1 MNGSLHQPE
10 KPCFALSAFVFV
22 LIATTIGY
30 AAIILETDLHMALI
44 SCAVFAALVGR
55 IILKVSWSKMLSS
68 IVLVLSDA
76 MEAILIM
83 MTVGILV
90 STWIMVG
97 SVPGL
102 IYYGL
107 YILNPYVFP
116 TATMLICSIVA
127 LATGSSWQAS
137 ATIGIAMMGIGN
149 GLGIPPALTAGMIVS
164 GAYFGDKMSP
174 LSDSTNLSPAVSGSN
189 LFDHIRAL
197 LWTTTPTYIIALA
210 VSVVFGL
217 QYSSG
222 VIDQSRI
229 NAIRMILAA
238 EFPISFFCLLPPLV
252 VITCAVLK
260 ISALPGIFAGI
271 VVAVLMALFQ
281 GNGIDIIWDV
291 GQNGY
296 VAAFSQTLANAENLD
311 AIEKIL
317 LKANL
322 NGITPEMGKEIGTLI
337 SSLVTRG
344 GLQSMMWLISMM
356 MSALAMGGILE
367 SCGFLDVLLSGI
379 ISKVHTVGGL
389 VTTTILAS
397 FFSNFFMGD
406 QAMSAVIPG
415 RMFKKT
421 YEQYGLANRM
431 LSRSLEDGGTVTS
444 PLIPWTTCGA
454 FQASVLGVTTLAYLP
469 YAIFNYLTPFVA
481 ILITYMGIGIYWR
494 KSDEGDKIERRTQL
508 LKQSGV

>member
-1 MNGSLHQPE
+1 
-10 KPCFALSAFVFV
+10 
-22 LIATTIGY
+22 
-30 AAIILETDLHMALI
+30 
-44 SCAVFAALVGR
+44 
-55 IILKVSWSKMLSS
+55 
-68 IVLVLSDA
+68 
-76 MEAILIM
+76 M

-149 GLGIPPALTAGMIVS
+149 GLGVPPALTAGMIVS

-238 EFPISFFCLLPPLV
+238 EFPISFFACYHLL
-252 VITCAVLK
+252 
-260 ISALPGIFAGI
+260 
-271 VVAVLMALFQ
+271 
-281 GNGIDIIWDV
+281 
-291 GQNGY
+291 
-296 VAAFSQTLANAENLD
+296 
-311 AIEKIL
+311 
-317 LKANL
+317 
-322 NGITPEMGKEIGTLI
+322 
-337 SSLVTRG
+337 SSLHVP
-344 GLQSMMWLISMM
+344 
-356 MSALAMGGILE
+356 
-367 SCGFLDVLLSGI
+367 C
-379 ISKVHTVGGL
+379 
-389 VTTTILAS
+389 
-397 FFSNFFMGD
+397 
-406 QAMSAVIPG
+406 
-415 RMFKKT
+415 
-421 YEQYGLANRM
+421 
-431 LSRSLEDGGTVTS
+431 
-444 PLIPWTTCGA
+444 
-454 FQASVLGVTTLAYLP
+454 
-469 YAIFNYLTPFVA
+469 
-481 ILITYMGIGIYWR
+481 
-494 KSDEGDKIERRTQL
+494 
-508 LKQSGV
+508 

>member
-22 LIATTIGY
+22 LIATTISY
-30 AAIILETDLHMALI
+30 AAIILETDLHMALV

-55 IILKVSWSKMLSS
+55 IILKVPWSKMLSS

-149 GLGIPPALTAGMIVS
+149 GLGVPPALTAGMIVS

-217 QYSSG
+217 
-222 VIDQSRI
+222 
-229 NAIRMILAA
+229 
-238 EFPISFFCLLPPLV
+238 
-252 VITCAVLK
+252 
-260 ISALPGIFAGI
+260 
-271 VVAVLMALFQ
+271 
-281 GNGIDIIWDV
+281 
-291 GQNGY
+291 
-296 VAAFSQTLANAENLD
+296 
-311 AIEKIL
+311 
-317 LKANL
+317 
-322 NGITPEMGKEIGTLI
+322 
-337 SSLVTRG
+337 
-344 GLQSMMWLISMM
+344 
-356 MSALAMGGILE
+356 
-367 SCGFLDVLLSGI
+367 
-379 ISKVHTVGGL
+379 
-389 VTTTILAS
+389 
-397 FFSNFFMGD
+397 
-406 QAMSAVIPG
+406 
-415 RMFKKT
+415 
-421 YEQYGLANRM
+421 
-431 LSRSLEDGGTVTS
+431 
-444 PLIPWTTCGA
+444 
-454 FQASVLGVTTLAYLP
+454 
-469 YAIFNYLTPFVA
+469 
-481 ILITYMGIGIYWR
+481 
-494 KSDEGDKIERRTQL
+494 
-508 LKQSGV
+508 